1 MRPINSNEIRIELN
15 RNILIFNTIT
25 DTDVPLFYPIC
36 TEPKPD
42 LLMRMRLDFDS
53 IAKEYEFH
61 TNIRIRWFYLK
72 IRERIEALR
81 DMKKYE
87 IKYTY

>member
-42 LLMRMRLDFDS
+42 LRRIEEKASRFSAGRMSIMRMRLDFDS

-61 TNIRIRWFYLK
+61 TNIRIR
-72 IRERIEALR
+72 
-81 DMKKYE
+81 
-87 IKYTY
+87 

>member
-42 LLMRMRLDFDS
+42 L
-53 IAKEYEFH
+53 
-61 TNIRIRWFYLK
+61 
-72 IRERIEALR
+72 R